1 MNDNNFIIA
10 ISSGKGGSGKSTL
23 AANLAISLHKELNS
37 KTLLIDLDSHNCGDL
52 NTILGIRPTTSL
64 QEITNSASPVQTAVV
79 KHGSGLFFLPS
90 VISPEKKLTVSASQ
104 FSQYLLSLKS
114 EYNFIIIDIG
124 NHFLELQKQVTHN
137 AHAVLLVTHADPLSI
152 TATKR
157 KLNEFTLETL
167 PKEISQIIVNQ
178 FDSKSSLSSSAIEK
192 ILHKNILSVLPS
204 DEVMSYK
211 ALQNS
216 TPFVMNQPNIA
227 LSQSYKKLVTSLSGG
242 LLQKLKILSEAKPAL
257 TTSNKT
263 EDTNSLNNLK
273 IQIHKELIITMNM
286 KKDSMSSKNNPNKEQ
301 ELKDTTKRVIV
312 ELTDK
317 LAKNLSRNVRA
328 QIIQEVL
335 DEALGLGPLETLLKD
350 PAVSEIMVNG
360 YNHIYVERSGKLTL
374 STTTFTS
381 NLQLRNVIER
391 ICTPLGRRIDE
402 KTPYVD
408 ARLADGSRVNAV
420 IEPLSID
427 GPSLTIRKFPADRIT
442 IEDYTNR
449 FGSLTP
455 AMADFLKICVEQGL
469 NIIISGG
476 TGSGKTTMLNV
487 LSSFIPGR
495 ERIVTVEDA
504 AELQL
509 KQEHVV
515 RLETRPANMEGT
527 GEVSI
532 RDLVKNCLRMRPDRI
547 IVGECRD
554 GAALDMISAMNTGH
568 DGSMTTVHSNNPRE
582 AIARLETL
590 CMMAGMELPAKA
602 LREQISGAV
611 NLIIQISRLSDGS
624 RKIMHITEVVGMQG
638 DTVTLQ
644 EIFRFKEEGFDKN
657 RKITGQFQS
666 MGLIPSFIEKFEQK
680 GIKIPRNLFTTK
692 NTSTIKPVGS
702 KLTQTPN
709 VQRKHAEIKTH
720 AHNATILKNASPPI
734 KPPIVK
740 PVAIKPPI
748 TKPVA
753 IKSVTDL
760 PKQKNTLVG
769 HNINLNAK
777 KPSIQTGPATS
788 LNSKKMVKKSGI
800 VFKNK
805 LKKVGGNG

>member
-10 ISSGKGGSGKSTL
+10 ISSGKGGAGKSTL

-37 KTLLIDLDSHNCGDL
+37 KTLLIDLDSQSCGDL
-52 NTILGIRPTTSL
+52 NTILGIRPTNSL
-64 QEITNSASPVQTAVV
+64 QEVANSANNIYTAIV
-79 KHGSGLFFLPS
+79 KHSSGLFFLPS
-90 VISPEKKLTVSASQ
+90 VISPEKKLDISASQ
-104 FSQYLLSLKS
+104 FSQYLLSLKNQ
-114 EYNFIIIDIG
+114 YNFIIIDLG
-124 NHFLELQKQVTHN
+124 SNFLELQKQVANN
-137 AHAVLLVTHADPLSI
+137 AHAILLISQADPLSI

-157 KLNEFTLETL
+157 KLNEFTLEAI

-178 FDSKSSLSSSAIEK
+178 FDAKSSLSSSAIEK
-192 ILHKNILSVLPS
+192 NLQKNILSILPN
-204 DEVMSYK
+204 DEVSSYG
-211 ALQNS
+211 ALQTS
-216 TPFVMNQPNIA
+216 TPFVINKPNIA
-227 LSQSYKKLVTSLSGG
+227 LSQSYKKLIASLSGG
-242 LLQKLKILSEAKPAL
+242 LLQKLKNLSEARPSSSDLKDL
-257 TTSNKT
+257 NDKK
-263 EDTNSLNNLK
+263 SLNNLK
-273 IQIHKELIITMNM
+273 IQMHKELIITMNM
-286 KKDSMSSKNNPNKEQ
+286 KKESMSSKNNPNKEQ
-301 ELKDTTKRVIV
+301 ELKDTTKKVIV

-317 LAKNLSRNVRA
+317 LAKNLGRNTRI

-360 YNHIYVERSGKLTL
+360 HNHIYVERSGKLTL

-402 KTPYVD
+402 KNPYVD

-420 IEPLSID
+420 IEPLAID

-442 IEDYTNR
+442 IEDYTKK

-455 AMADFLKICVEQGL
+455 AMANFLKICVEQGL
-469 NIIISGG
+469 NIVISGG

-487 LSSFIPGR
+487 LSSFIPR
-495 ERIVTVEDA
+495 HERIVTVEDA

-554 GAALDMISAMNTGH
+554 GAALDMVSAMNTGH

-590 CMMAGMELPAKA
+590 CMMAGMDLPAKA

-611 NLIIQISRLSDGS
+611 HLIIQISRLSDGS
-624 RKIMHITEVVGMQG
+624 RKVMHITEVVGMQSG
-638 DTVTLQ
+638 TVTLQ

-657 RKITGQFQS
+657 RKIIGQFQS

-680 GIKIPRNLFTTK
+680 GVKIPKNLFTTE
-692 NTSTIKPVGS
+692 N
-702 KLTQTPN
+702 
-709 VQRKHAEIKTH
+709 AEVKTH
-720 AHNATILKNASPPI
+720 KKITAPLNISS
-734 KPPIVK
+734 
-740 PVAIKPPI
+740 I
-748 TKPVA
+748 TKPVTH
-753 IKSVTDL
+753 S
-760 PKQKNTLVG
+760 PKQKNTLRQSSV
-769 HNINLNAK
+769 NLNIK
-777 KPSIQTGPATS
+777 KPPVQTNSAGPV
-788 LNSKKMVKKSGI
+788 NIKKIIKKPDVVKKSGI
-800 VFKNK
+800 IFKNK
-805 LKKVGGNG
+805 FKKAGGNA